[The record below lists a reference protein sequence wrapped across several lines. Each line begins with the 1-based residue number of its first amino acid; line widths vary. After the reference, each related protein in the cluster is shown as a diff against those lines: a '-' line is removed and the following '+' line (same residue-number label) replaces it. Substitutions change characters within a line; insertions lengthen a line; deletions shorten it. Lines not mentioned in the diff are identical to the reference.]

1 MASPGRD
8 ITASDYAMFAE
19 ALAALILAAVTVKFP
34 FRLIVRS
41 MSLNR
46 GASLEDAQLAAAV
59 GRAVGRAARRVPWR
73 SVCLDQGLAA
83 HWMLRRRGQRS
94 MLHYGIGKAGE
105 RLAAHVWVSLGG
117 QILLG
122 EAEAVGHAQ
131 VATFPEP

>member
-1 MASPGRD
+1 MPVRRHGPRRALG
-8 ITASDYAMFAE
+8 TDYAMFAE

-34 FRLIVRS
+34 FRVVGRS

-59 GRAVGRAARRVPWR
+59 ARAVDRAARRVPWR

-94 MLHYGIGKAGE
+94 LLHYGIGKAGE
-105 RLAAHVWVSLGG
+105 RLAAHVWVSLGD
-117 QILLG
+117 QI
-122 EAEAVGHAQ
+122 
-131 VATFPEP
+131 